1 MDQTRPK
8 SSDLRILV
16 QSFMLLQPRGYNAHA
31 KEDKKTKQWK
41 DPEGRTTDV
50 IHENIKNEFVTLVM
64 EHGHIDYESN
74 CTKSGIV
81 TAKLAEY
88 AFLVYPL
95 FVLDTRGAYMNFK
108 DRRAQHF

>member
-50 IHENIKNEFVTLVM
+50 IHENIKKEFVTLVM